1 MKRKKLLIYVLA
13 VFAAAFTVQGCGT
26 NLSETIT
33 VTKTKLENSLA
44 SKTEQVIDEMVGVY
58 TQMDDLSF
66 QSEYDNALA
75 GVLAD
80 MHGEFQSELTDTAVR
95 KKIYLLTLYKQAVQ
109 EYALLADDGFTGK
122 QTAFSKCCTMIQREF
137 AAEGDTVAAG
147 YAKSINS
154 YLKTPRYDQND
165 VAKILLK
172 ALQSVWEEDVKNFNE
187 KLSSDFSAYQS
198 LLAQM
203 PGESFSEEKLT
214 KYVYQPYAGKKNLVE
229 AYKLNLIKERRQ
241 ALRKLVQKQDDISA
255 SVYCINCALTE
266 FLKKDCDKT
275 TVQNYLNRIDILLK
289 DKETIDENEN

>member
-13 VFAAAFTVQGCGT
+13 VFAAAFTAQSCGT
-26 NLSETIT
+26 NLGETIT
-33 VTKTKLENSLA
+33 VTKTKLENALA
-44 SKTEQVIDEMVGVY
+44 SKTELVIDEMVDVY
-58 TQMDDLSF
+58 SQIDELSF

-80 MHGEFQSELTDTAVR
+80 MHGEFQSDLTDTVIR

-122 QTAFSKCCTMIQREF
+122 QSAFSKCCTMIQKEF
-137 AAEGDTVAAG
+137 SVMGDTVAAA

-241 ALRKLVQKQDDISA
+241 ALRRLVQQQDNISS

-275 TVQNYLNRIDILLK
+275 TVQNYLNRIDILLE
-289 DKETIDENEN
+289 DKEVNENEN

>member
-13 VFAAAFTVQGCGT
+13 VFAAAFTAQSCGT
-26 NLSETIT
+26 NLGETIT
-33 VTKTKLENSLA
+33 VTKTKLENALA
-44 SKTEQVIDEMVGVY
+44 SKTELVIDEMVDVY
-58 TQMDDLSF
+58 SQIDELSF

-80 MHGEFQSELTDTAVR
+80 MHGEFQSDLTDTVIR

-122 QTAFSKCCTMIQREF
+122 QSAFSKCCTMIQKEF
-137 AAEGDTVAAG
+137 SVMGDTVAAA

-172 ALQSVWEEDVKNFNE
+172 ALQSVWEEDVKIFNE

-241 ALRKLVQKQDDISA
+241 ALRRLVQQQDNISS

-275 TVQNYLNRIDILLK
+275 TVQNYLNRIDILLE
-289 DKETIDENEN
+289 DKEVNENEN

>member
-80 MHGEFQSELTDTAVR
+80 MRGEFQSELTDTAVR

-214 KYVYQPYAGKKNLVE
+214 KYVYQPYEGKHNLVM
-229 AYKLNLIKERRQ
+229 AYKLNLIKSRREDLKTFVNDQ
-241 ALRKLVQKQDDISA
+241 DNISSAVHYLV
-255 SVYCINCALTE
+255 CALTE
-266 FLKKDCDKT
+266 FLKKGTDKDAVT
-275 TVQNYLNRIDILLK
+275 NYLNRAELLLGSISEEK
-289 DKETIDENEN
+289 VKE

>member
-1 MKRKKLLIYVLA
+1 LA
-13 VFAAAFTVQGCGT
+13 VFAAAFTAQSCGT
-26 NLSETIT
+26 NLGETIT
-33 VTKTKLENSLA
+33 VTKTKLENALA
-44 SKTEQVIDEMVGVY
+44 SKTELVIDEMVDVY
-58 TQMDDLSF
+58 SQIDELSF

-80 MHGEFQSELTDTAVR
+80 MHGEFQSDLTDTVIR

-122 QTAFSKCCTMIQREF
+122 QSAFSKCCTMIQKEF
-137 AAEGDTVAAG
+137 SVMGDTVAAA

-241 ALRKLVQKQDDISA
+241 ALRRLVQQQDNISS

>member
-13 VFAAAFTVQGCGT
+13 VFAAAFTAQSCGT
-26 NLSETIT
+26 NLGETIT
-33 VTKTKLENSLA
+33 VTKTKLENALA
-44 SKTEQVIDEMVGVY
+44 SKTELVIDEMVDVY
-58 TQMDDLSF
+58 SQIDELSF

-80 MHGEFQSELTDTAVR
+80 MHGEFQSDLTDTVIR

-122 QTAFSKCCTMIQREF
+122 QSAFSKCCTMIQKEF
-137 AAEGDTVAAG
+137 SVMGDTVAVA

-241 ALRKLVQKQDDISA
+241 ALRRLVQQQDNISS

-275 TVQNYLNRIDILLK
+275 TVQNYLNRIDILLE
-289 DKETIDENEN
+289 DKEVNENEN